1 MQASE
6 RGTDGQTGEA
16 RLGDGRVDDPLL
28 AEAVEETLGDL
39 VTAAVSSVLAMGHS
53 PGPRQPAIAAPT
65 AAEWFCRNIPST
77 VASIAALWAQLG
89 WAVWQPG
96 GTYAP
101 LYCATS
107 SPRTKT
113 LSLRS
118 ISSAMASLSASRTVI
133 SFWPEAYPLRA
144 IDGVMA
150 AARNA
155 GRKAG
160 RDAASRRAAG
170 RVILEAAI
178 VCDALGVLE
187 SEGGGREAG
196 WKGPVLLL

>member
-1 MQASE
+1 
-6 RGTDGQTGEA
+6 
-16 RLGDGRVDDPLL
+16 
-28 AEAVEETLGDL
+28 
-39 VTAAVSSVLAMGHS
+39 
-53 PGPRQPAIAAPT
+53 
-65 AAEWFCRNIPST
+65 
-77 VASIAALWAQLG
+77 
-89 WAVWQPG
+89 
-96 GTYAP
+96 
-101 LYCATS
+101 
-107 SPRTKT
+107 
-113 LSLRS
+113 
-118 ISSAMASLSASRTVI
+118 MASFSASRTVI

-187 SEGGGREAG
+187 SEGGGRAVPDGNGRCGEA
-196 WKGPVLLL
+196 WDVMREVFTNVQQNSRR